1 MDFYPFL
8 FTPIVASVYRTK
20 FFIKDLEKVSNT
32 LSEAS
37 SHTLSELGNIE
48 LYE

>member
-20 FFIKDLEKVSNT
+20 FFHKRFGKVSNT

-37 SHTLSELGNIE
+37 SYTLSELVNIE